1 MLFFLFTK
9 LCPLILI
16 SQFSSNPSVQDIL
29 KRNHLSTYIYC
40 ICKAN
45 FIHHPSVPAL
55 HPATV
60 FCDLEAGNVNRIQH
74 TVQVSSY
81 NHFLFWV
88 DRSIWRGMHIN
99 PQFHK
104 YQHVQTVYQHCYT
117 PALSFL
123 WGWGNCPQPP
133 ILKWCMFIQ
142 MSGFVEVMQ
151 WKLEKRFLHVMGLM
165 GCFYI
170 PYSIMNT
177 L

>member
-123 WGWGNCPQPP
+123 WGWGNCPNHPFWNDAC
-133 ILKWCMFIQ
+133 LFRC
-142 MSGFVEVMQ
+142 
-151 WKLEKRFLHVMGLM
+151 LALLR
-165 GCFYI
+165 
-170 PYSIMNT
+170 
-177 L
+177 